1 MDTVAECE
9 SSSQVSN
16 HDTVLLHLTHD
27 GGIDSL
33 LLGDELSWESLLQE
47 SNIKTQSSRFEHTFL
62 SV

>member
-1 MDTVAECE
+1 MSVDTIAECE

-33 LLGDELSWESLLQE
+33 LLGDEFGWEGLLKE
-47 SNIKTQSSRFEHTFL
+47 RT
-62 SV
+62 